1 MIRSPFRDGEAMAAN
16 RGRLKLVNYMSD
28 SLGLSQAPK
37 DLTQNEDLDASA
49 AELISTLRAEINEL
63 KKRRD
68 LYSLSEVEIVALAG
82 EHTLAIVKAS
92 KEAEQRALV
101 EIEKRLAES
110 RKEVDRVRKQTE
122 TSLKE
127 AEIASQKLITDAEV
141 RSKKI
146 EQQAEQLQADTEE
159 RIKTKLEALNK
170 EIDQRRN
177 VAAKEVERLKSE
189 TQAEI
194 NLKLDALNNEIN
206 QKRALATKDG
216 EQIILDAEKIAQQK
230 MAETKAKI
238 SAELA
243 RERTKIEKIRREAAT
258 VAKSLEIGYL
268 SIRDQIDTARTTLG
282 QYTSGLEDLTEL
294 LSDSSDTEN

>member
-1 MIRSPFRDGEAMAAN
+1 MASN

-37 DLTQNEDLDASA
+37 DLTQNEDLDAAA
-49 AELISTLRAEINEL
+49 AELISALRAEINEL

-110 RKEVDRVRKQTE
+110 RKEVERVLKQTE
-122 TSLKE
+122 ASLKE
-127 AEIASQKLITDAEV
+127 AEVASQKLITDAES

-159 RIKTKLEALNK
+159 RIKSKLEALNK
-170 EIDQRRN
+170 EVDQRRTI
-177 VAAKEVERLKSE
+177 AAKEIDRLKNE

-194 NLKLDALNNEIN
+194 NLKLDALNDEIN
-206 QKRALATKDG
+206 QKRALAKKDG
-216 EQIILDAEKIAQQK
+216 EQIIFEAEKLAQQK

-294 LSDSSDTEN
+294 LSESSDTEN